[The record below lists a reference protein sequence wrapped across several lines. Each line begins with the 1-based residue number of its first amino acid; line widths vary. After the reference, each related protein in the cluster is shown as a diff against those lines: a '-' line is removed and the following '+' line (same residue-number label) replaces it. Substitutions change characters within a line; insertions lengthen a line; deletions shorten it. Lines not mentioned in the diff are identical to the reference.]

1 MIICS
6 CNVLSD
12 HDVRAAVHADDDVV
26 RSVSEVYTC
35 LGCSPECGRC
45 ARTIRRIITDA
56 LGPCARGCVAGC
68 EHQKSQAF
76 PELQIFPE
84 LMEEEVES

>member
-1 MIICS
+1 MQAGRRPR
-6 CNVLSD
+6 NGE
-12 HDVRAAVHADDDVV
+12 AVDQC
-26 RSVSEVYTC
+26 R
-35 LGCSPECGRC
+35 GRC

-84 LMEEEVES
+84 LMEEEGVEG